1 MTFNDYQAKASTTAM
16 YLNKIKE
23 LNPDLSE
30 SIKSILG
37 LSYASLGLGEAG
49 EVQGKVKKI
58 IRDAGGNITDEV
70 KKEISKEL
78 GDILWYISAMCGE
91 LGIEMDQVAEQN
103 IEKLFSRKD
112 RGVITGNG
120 DNR

>member
-1 MTFNDYQAKASTTAM
+1 MDFNEYQKKAATTAI
-16 YLNKIKE
+16 YLNKVKE
-23 LNPDLSE
+23 TFPNLKPEVLSV
-30 SIKSILG
+30 LG

-58 IRDAGGNITDEV
+58 IRDAGGILTDDT

-78 GDILWYISAMCGE
+78 GDILWYVAAICSE
-91 LGIEMDQVAEQN
+91 LGISMNDVAEQN
-103 IEKLFSRKD
+103 IEKLFSRKE

>member
-1 MTFNDYQAKASTTAM
+1 MTFNEYQAKASTTAM

-23 LNPDLSE
+23 LNPDLPDDVL
-30 SIKSILG
+30 SILG
-37 LSYASLGLGEAG
+37 LSYASLGLGESG

-58 IRDAGGNITDEV
+58 IRDSGGVITEEA

-78 GDILWYISAMCGE
+78 GDILWYVSAVCGE

-103 IEKLFSRKD
+103 IEKLFSRKE